1 MHLVRLL
8 FAIERSWP
16 PYHDRLVR
24 QLDRLAGQGWP
35 PGYLHD
41 ALMRLVRT
49 GDPRFQQELELRVE
63 ALLRARGF
71 EVNLWEGEID
81 RVKAFRFD

>member
-1 MHLVRLL
+1 V
-8 FAIERSWP
+8 
-16 PYHDRLVR
+16 
-24 QLDRLAGQGWP
+24 Q
-35 PGYLHD
+35 
-41 ALMRLVRT
+41 T
-49 GDPRFQQELELRVE
+49 GDPKLQQELEAQVE